1 MKRIKED
8 KKEIS
13 EKSIKKPKNKLK
25 RFIFFLIIISILV
38 LIISTAISAYKWQ
51 HMAIDIISNTNSV
64 VLDTNNNVIAELG
77 KERKQSNIS
86 FSQMPKDLINAYV
99 SIEDQR
105 FYNHF
110 GIDIKRTAAAIF
122 SYVFKGGSSFGGSSI
137 TQQLVKNITND
148 NSSSVTRK
156 ISEWIRA
163 VELEAVL
170 SKEDILEAYL
180 NIIYVGPN
188 IYGVNNGAKYYFDKD
203 ISELNLEECA
213 FLAGLNHSP
222 NSYNPFGENDN
233 SEKIKKRTKTVLS
246 KMLELGYIS
255 EIQYNE
261 SCEKVNSGIS
271 FKKGNIEA
279 SGNGIYNYHTDALIS
294 EIIKDISEEKN
305 ISTNFATNYI
315 NMAGLKIYST
325 QDTNIQNEIEKEF
338 DKNKYIIKSKKEE
351 NSTSQAAM
359 VIIDHQ
365 NGYVIGCVGGLGEK
379 NSHRG
384 FNRATQATRQTGS
397 ASKPLAVLLPALD
410 SKTITAIT
418 ILDDTLTTFDDGTE
432 EGYTPI
438 NYNNY
443 LGNITV
449 RRAVESSQ
457 NIPFVRIME
466 VITPSTSISYLK
478 KLGIT
483 TLTEIDNNI
492 NLALGG
498 LDKGIS
504 PLEMAGA
511 YATIAN
517 NGTYIE
523 PTFYTK
529 IENKNSKTILRT
541 NQESRTVFSDQ
552 VAYILKNLL
561 TEPVTRKKWN
571 CNILFNSK
579 YRCSC

>member
-1 MKRIKED
+1 MKRIKEEQ
-8 KKEIS
+8 KEIS
-13 EKSIKKPKNKLK
+13 EKLNKKPKHKFK
-25 RFIFFLIIISILV
+25 RIIFLLIIISIVILA
-38 LIISTAISAYKWQ
+38 IFTACKAYKWQ
-51 HMAIDIISNTNSV
+51 NMAIDIISNTPST
-64 VLDTNNNVIAELG
+64 VLDSDNNVIAELG

-86 FSQMPKDLINAYV
+86 YSEMPKNLVNAYV

-110 GIDIKRTAAAIF
+110 GIDIKRTSAAIF
-122 SYVFKGGSSFGGSSI
+122 SYIFKGNSSFGGSSI

-170 SKEDILEAYL
+170 SKEEILEAYL

-203 ISELNLEECA
+203 ISELTLTQCA

-233 SEKIKKRTKTVLS
+233 SEKIFKRTKTVLT

-255 EIQYNE
+255 DTEHTKALKELDE
-261 SCEKVNSGIS
+261 SGLS
-271 FKKGNIEA
+271 FKKGTISTSE
-279 SGNGIYNYHTDALIS
+279 SSGIYNYHTDALIS
-294 EIIKDISEEKN
+294 EIIKDISEEKD
-305 ISTNFATNYI
+305 ISLNFATNYI

-325 QDTNIQNEIEKEF
+325 QNTNIQTEIEKEF
-338 DKNKYIIKSKKEE
+338 NKNKYIIKSK
-351 NSTSQAAM
+351 NDTNAISQAAM
-359 VIIDHQ
+359 VVIDHK
-365 NGYVIGCVGGLGEK
+365 NGYVLGCVGGLGEK
-379 NSHRG
+379 TISRG
-384 FNRATQATRQTGS
+384 FNRATQAVRQTGS

-410 SKTITAIT
+410 TKTITSIT
-418 ILDDTLTTFDDGTE
+418 MLNDTLTTFDDGTE

-478 KLGIT
+478 KMGVT
-483 TLTEIDNNI
+483 SLTDVDNNI

-511 YATIAN
+511 YATISN
-517 NGTYIE
+517 NGVYIE

-529 IENKNSKTILRT
+529 IENKNNKTILRKK
-541 NQESRTVFSDQ
+541 QESRKVVSEQ
-552 VAYILKNLL
+552 VSYILKNLL
-561 TEPVTRKKWN
+561 TEPVKRKKWN
-571 CNILFNSK
+571 CNIL
-579 YRCSC
+579 